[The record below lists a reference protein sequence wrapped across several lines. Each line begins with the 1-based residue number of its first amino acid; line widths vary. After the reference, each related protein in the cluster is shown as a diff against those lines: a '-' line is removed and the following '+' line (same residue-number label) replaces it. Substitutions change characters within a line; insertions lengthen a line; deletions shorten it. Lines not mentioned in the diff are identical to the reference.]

1 MKFIII
7 FCVYLF
13 SSSPAISDENINLIQ
28 ISQGLYEPWGMSFI
42 DDDNLL
48 ITEKTGDIVLL
59 DMKDGSKHRIEHEL
73 EFYYYGQGG
82 LLDILYHDGYVYV
95 SYSED
100 RGNGRTSTSIARG
113 VFDKKKINFNNIFR
127 AEPPISSGY
136 HFGSRIVLKD
146 GYIYISSGERGGG
159 IIAQDFTKHPG
170 SIIRVNDDGSIPK
183 DNPKFLDKPNW
194 LPEIYQI
201 GIRNVQG
208 MCLSPFDNEVY
219 MTNHGARGGDRFGRV
234 NKGGN
239 YGWDKLYW
247 GGTKYSG
254 LPGGPEWLP
263 GYDRPIKYYVP
274 SIAASAC
281 LIYNG
286 DEFKEWNGE
295 ALIASLKHQSLRRL
309 KFKDNE
315 FLNEEVIFKN
325 NIGRIRDVKQQKDG
339 KILMLSDNGE
349 LWRMSKK

>member
-1 MKFIII
+1 MKKLLI
-7 FCVYLF
+7 FFLLLTTNLF
-13 SSSPAISDENINLIQ
+13 AEINLVKIKD
-28 ISQGLYEPWGMSFI
+28 GLEGPWSLTIVDKGKY
-42 DDDNLL
+42 L
-48 ITEKTGDIVLL
+48 ITEKPGNIILFNEINGTSKKIQHDLDVLE
-59 DMKDGSKHRIEHEL
+59 D
-73 EFYYYGQGG
+73 GQGG
-82 LLDILYHDGYVYV
+82 LLDIFYKDNYVYV
-95 SYSED
+95 TYSEHIT
-100 RGNGRTSTSIARG
+100 NGFTSTSLAKAEYNENQLT
-113 VFDKKKINFNNIFR
+113 FKNLFR
-127 AEPPISSGY
+127 STPSIKSGY

-208 MCLSPFDNEVY
+208 MCLSSFDNEVY
-219 MTNHGARGGDRFGRV
+219 MTNHGARGGDWFGRV

>member
-1 MKFIII
+1 MKKLLIFFILLTTN
-7 FCVYLF
+7 LF
-13 SSSPAISDENINLIQ
+13 AEINLVKIKD
-28 ISQGLYEPWGMSFI
+28 GLEGPWSLTIVDEGKY
-42 DDDNLL
+42 L
-48 ITEKTGDIVLL
+48 ITEKPGNIILFNENNET
-59 DMKDGSKHRIEHEL
+59 SKKIEHDLDVL
-73 EFYYYGQGG
+73 EDGQGG
-82 LLDILYHDGYVYV
+82 LLDIFYKDNYVYV
-95 SYSED
+95 TYSEHIT
-100 RGNGRTSTSIARG
+100 NGFTSTSLAKAEYNENQLT
-113 VFDKKKINFNNIFR
+113 FKNLFR
-127 AEPPISSGY
+127 STPSIKSGY

-208 MCLSPFDNEVY
+208 MCLSSFDNEVY
-219 MTNHGARGGDRFGRV
+219 MTNHGARGGDWFGRV

>member
-1 MKFIII
+1 MKKLLI
-7 FCVYLF
+7 FFLLLTTNLF
-13 SSSPAISDENINLIQ
+13 AEINLVKIKD
-28 ISQGLYEPWGMSFI
+28 GLEGPWSLTIVDKGKY
-42 DDDNLL
+42 L
-48 ITEKTGDIVLL
+48 ITEKPGNIILFNENNET
-59 DMKDGSKHRIEHEL
+59 SKKIEHDLDVL
-73 EFYYYGQGG
+73 EDGQGG
-82 LLDILYHDGYVYV
+82 LLDIFYKDNYVYV
-95 SYSED
+95 TYSEHIT
-100 RGNGRTSTSIARG
+100 NGFTSTSLAKAEYNENQLT
-113 VFDKKKINFNNIFR
+113 FKNLFR
-127 AEPPISSGY
+127 STPSIKSGY

-208 MCLSPFDNEVY
+208 MCLSSFDNEVY
-219 MTNHGARGGDRFGRV
+219 MTNHGARGGDWFGRV

>member
-1 MKFIII
+1 MKKLLI
-7 FCVYLF
+7 FFLLLTTNLF
-13 SSSPAISDENINLIQ
+13 AEINLVKIKD
-28 ISQGLYEPWGMSFI
+28 GLEGPWSLTIVDEGKY
-42 DDDNLL
+42 L
-48 ITEKTGDIVLL
+48 ITEKPGNIILFNENNGTSKKIQHNLDVLE
-59 DMKDGSKHRIEHEL
+59 D
-73 EFYYYGQGG
+73 GQGG
-82 LLDILYHDGYVYV
+82 LLDIFYKDNYVYV
-95 SYSED
+95 TYSEHIT
-100 RGNGRTSTSIARG
+100 NGFTSTSLAKAEYNENQLT
-113 VFDKKKINFNNIFR
+113 FKNLFR
-127 AEPPISSGY
+127 STPSIKSGY

-208 MCLSPFDNEVY
+208 MCLSSFDNEVY
-219 MTNHGARGGDRFGRV
+219 MTNHGARGGDWFGRV

>member
-1 MKFIII
+1 MKKLLI
-7 FCVYLF
+7 FFLLLTTNLF
-13 SSSPAISDENINLIQ
+13 AEINLVKIKD
-28 ISQGLYEPWGMSFI
+28 GLEGPWSLTIVDEGKY
-42 DDDNLL
+42 L
-48 ITEKTGDIVLL
+48 ITEKPGNIILFNENNET
-59 DMKDGSKHRIEHEL
+59 SKKIEHDLDVL
-73 EFYYYGQGG
+73 EDGQGG
-82 LLDILYHDGYVYV
+82 LLDIFYKDNYVYV
-95 SYSED
+95 TYSEHIT
-100 RGNGRTSTSIARG
+100 NGFTSTSLAKA
-113 VFDKKKINFNNIFR
+113 VYNENQLTFKNLFR
-127 AEPPISSGY
+127 STPSIKSGY

-208 MCLSPFDNEVY
+208 MCLSSFDNEVY
-219 MTNHGARGGDRFGRV
+219 MTNHGARGGDWFGRV

>member
-1 MKFIII
+1 MFSYPELVARSLTVASWSTKIWFSLKLTLQVI
-7 FCVYLF
+7 FLKGF
-13 SSSPAISDENINLIQ
+13 
-28 ISQGLYEPWGMSFI
+28 
-42 DDDNLL
+42 
-48 ITEKTGDIVLL
+48 
-59 DMKDGSKHRIEHEL
+59 
-73 EFYYYGQGG
+73 
-82 LLDILYHDGYVYV
+82 
-95 SYSED
+95 
-100 RGNGRTSTSIARG
+100 
-113 VFDKKKINFNNIFR
+113 FN
-127 AEPPISSGY
+127 
-136 HFGSRIVLKD
+136 
-146 GYIYISSGERGGG
+146 
-159 IIAQDFTKHPG
+159 
-170 SIIRVNDDGSIPK
+170 
-183 DNPKFLDKPNW
+183 
-194 LPEIYQI
+194 
-201 GIRNVQG
+201 
-208 MCLSPFDNEVY
+208 
-219 MTNHGARGGDRFGRV
+219 
-234 NKGGN
+234 
-239 YGWDKLYW
+239 
-247 GGTKYSG
+247 TKYSG

>member
-1 MKFIII
+1 MKKLLI
-7 FCVYLF
+7 FFLLLTTNLF
-13 SSSPAISDENINLIQ
+13 AEINLVKIKD
-28 ISQGLYEPWGMSFI
+28 GLEGPWSLTIVDKGKY
-42 DDDNLL
+42 L
-48 ITEKTGDIVLL
+48 ITEKPGNIILFNENNGTSKKIQHDLDVLE
-59 DMKDGSKHRIEHEL
+59 D
-73 EFYYYGQGG
+73 GQGG
-82 LLDILYHDGYVYV
+82 LLDIFYKDNYVYV
-95 SYSED
+95 TYSEHIT
-100 RGNGRTSTSIARG
+100 NGFTSTSLAKAEYNENQLT
-113 VFDKKKINFNNIFR
+113 FKNLFR
-127 AEPPISSGY
+127 STPSIKSGY

-219 MTNHGARGGDRFGRV
+219 MTNHGARGGDWFGRV

>member
-1 MKFIII
+1 MKKLLI
-7 FCVYLF
+7 FFLLF
-13 SSSPAISDENINLIQ
+13 TTNLFAEINLVKIKD
-28 ISQGLYEPWGMSFI
+28 GLEGPWSLTIVDEGKY
-42 DDDNLL
+42 L
-48 ITEKTGDIVLL
+48 ITEKPGNIILFNENNET
-59 DMKDGSKHRIEHEL
+59 SKKIEHDLDVL
-73 EFYYYGQGG
+73 EDGQGG
-82 LLDILYHDGYVYV
+82 LLDIFYKDNYVYV
-95 SYSED
+95 TYSEHIT
-100 RGNGRTSTSIARG
+100 NGFTSTSLAKAEYNENQLT
-113 VFDKKKINFNNIFR
+113 FKNLFR
-127 AEPPISSGY
+127 STPSIKSGY

-146 GYIYISSGERGGG
+146 GHVYISSGERGGG

-170 SIIRVNDDGSIPK
+170 SIIRVNNDGSIPK

-219 MTNHGARGGDRFGRV
+219 MTNHGAKGGDWFGRV

>member
-1 MKFIII
+1 MKFASLPLLCINLFSIII
-7 FCVYLF
+7 HFSHLYSYFFIILF
-13 SSSPAISDENINLIQ
+13 NEINGTSKKIQ
-28 ISQGLYEPWGMSFI
+28 HDL
-42 DDDNLL
+42 D
-48 ITEKTGDIVLL
+48 VLE
-59 DMKDGSKHRIEHEL
+59 D
-73 EFYYYGQGG
+73 GQGG
-82 LLDILYHDGYVYV
+82 LLDIFYKDNYVYV
-95 SYSED
+95 TYSEHIT
-100 RGNGRTSTSIARG
+100 NGFTSTSLAKAEYNENQLT
-113 VFDKKKINFNNIFR
+113 FKNLFR
-127 AEPPISSGY
+127 STPSIKSGY

-208 MCLSPFDNEVY
+208 MCLSSFDNEVY
-219 MTNHGARGGDRFGRV
+219 MTNHGARGGDWFGRV

-315 FLNEEVIFKN
+315 FLNEEIIFKN

>member
-1 MKFIII
+1 MKKLLI
-7 FCVYLF
+7 FFLLLTTNLF
-13 SSSPAISDENINLIQ
+13 AEINLVKIKD
-28 ISQGLYEPWGMSFI
+28 GLEGPWSLTILDKGKY
-42 DDDNLL
+42 L
-48 ITEKTGDIVLL
+48 ITEKPGNIILFNENNGTSKKIQHDLDVLE
-59 DMKDGSKHRIEHEL
+59 D
-73 EFYYYGQGG
+73 GQGG
-82 LLDILYHDGYVYV
+82 LLDIFYKDNYVYV
-95 SYSED
+95 TYSEHIT
-100 RGNGRTSTSIARG
+100 NGFTSTSLAKAEYNENQLT
-113 VFDKKKINFNNIFR
+113 FKNLFR
-127 AEPPISSGY
+127 STPSIKSGY

-208 MCLSPFDNEVY
+208 MCLSSFDNEVY
-219 MTNHGARGGDRFGRV
+219 MTNHGARGGDWFGRV

-263 GYDRPIKYYVP
+263 GYDKPIKYYVP

-295 ALIASLKHQSLRRL
+295 VLIASLRHQSLRRL

>member
-1 MKFIII
+1 MCIRD
-7 FCVYLF
+7 
-13 SSSPAISDENINLIQ
+13 S
-28 ISQGLYEPWGMSFI
+28 
-42 DDDNLL
+42 
-48 ITEKTGDIVLL
+48 
-59 DMKDGSKHRIEHEL
+59 
-73 EFYYYGQGG
+73 
-82 LLDILYHDGYVYV
+82 
-95 SYSED
+95 
-100 RGNGRTSTSIARG
+100 
-113 VFDKKKINFNNIFR
+113 
-127 AEPPISSGY
+127 
-136 HFGSRIVLKD
+136 
-146 GYIYISSGERGGG
+146 
-159 IIAQDFTKHPG
+159 PG
-170 SIIRVNDDGSIPK
+170 SIIRVNEDGSIPK

-208 MCLSPFDNEVY
+208 MCLSSFDNEVY
-219 MTNHGARGGDRFGRV
+219 ITNHGARGGDWFGRV

-295 ALIASLKHQSLRRL
+295 ALIASLSCLL
-309 KFKDNE
+309 YTSPSP
-315 FLNEEVIFKN
+315 
-325 NIGRIRDVKQQKDG
+325 RDRTR
-339 KILMLSDNGE
+339 S
-349 LWRMSKK
+349 RMPSSA

>member
-1 MKFIII
+1 MKKLLI
-7 FCVYLF
+7 FFLLF
-13 SSSPAISDENINLIQ
+13 TTNLFAEINLVKIKD
-28 ISQGLYEPWGMSFI
+28 GLEGPWSLTIVDEGKY
-42 DDDNLL
+42 L
-48 ITEKTGDIVLL
+48 ITEKPGNIILFNENNET
-59 DMKDGSKHRIEHEL
+59 SKKIEHDLDVL
-73 EFYYYGQGG
+73 EDGQGG
-82 LLDILYHDGYVYV
+82 LLDIFYKDNYVYV
-95 SYSED
+95 TYSEHIT
-100 RGNGRTSTSIARG
+100 NGFTSTSLAKAEYNENQLT
-113 VFDKKKINFNNIFR
+113 FKNLFR
-127 AEPPISSGY
+127 STPSIKSGY

-208 MCLSPFDNEVY
+208 MCLSSFDNEVY
-219 MTNHGARGGDRFGRV
+219 MTNHGARGGDWFGRV

>member
-1 MKFIII
+1 MKKLLI
-7 FCVYLF
+7 FFLLLTTNLF
-13 SSSPAISDENINLIQ
+13 AEINLVKIKD
-28 ISQGLYEPWGMSFI
+28 GLEGPWSLTIVDKGKY
-42 DDDNLL
+42 L
-48 ITEKTGDIVLL
+48 ITEKPGNIILFNENNGTSKKIQHDLDVLE
-59 DMKDGSKHRIEHEL
+59 D
-73 EFYYYGQGG
+73 GQGG
-82 LLDILYHDGYVYV
+82 LLDIFYKDNYVYV
-95 SYSED
+95 TYSEHIT
-100 RGNGRTSTSIARG
+100 NGFTSTSLAKAEYNENQLT
-113 VFDKKKINFNNIFR
+113 FKNLFR
-127 AEPPISSGY
+127 STPSIKSGY

-208 MCLSPFDNEVY
+208 MCLSSFDNEVY
-219 MTNHGARGGDRFGRV
+219 MTNHGARGGDWFGRV

-286 DEFKEWNGE
+286 DEFKEWNSE

>member
-1 MKFIII
+1 MKKLLI
-7 FCVYLF
+7 FFLLLTTNLF
-13 SSSPAISDENINLIQ
+13 AEINLVKIKD
-28 ISQGLYEPWGMSFI
+28 GLEGPWSLTIVDKGKY
-42 DDDNLL
+42 L
-48 ITEKTGDIVLL
+48 ITEKPGNIILFNENNGTSKKIQHDLDVLE
-59 DMKDGSKHRIEHEL
+59 D
-73 EFYYYGQGG
+73 GQGG
-82 LLDILYHDGYVYV
+82 LLDIFYKDNYVYV
-95 SYSED
+95 TYSEHIA
-100 RGNGRTSTSIARG
+100 NGFTSTSLAKAEYNENQLT
-113 VFDKKKINFNNIFR
+113 FKNLFR
-127 AEPPISSGY
+127 STPSIKSGY

-183 DNPKFLDKPNW
+183 DNPKFLDKTNW

-208 MCLSPFDNEVY
+208 MCLSSFDNEVY
-219 MTNHGARGGDRFGRV
+219 MTNHGARGGDWFGRV